1 MKELDYQETQAAL
14 SLRKSIDQGDIPI
27 FKNSVLKAL
36 SDSTRQG
43 IIVILGKYQTLCVND
58 LAAWFNVSR
67 PTVSHHLNILKEA
80 KMVHSKKFGKET
92 YYYLNISYMKRSVKN
107 LSNIINSLGN

>member
-36 SDSTRQG
+36 SDRQDK
-43 IIVILGKYQTLCVND
+43 VLL
-58 LAAWFNVSR
+58 
-67 PTVSHHLNILKEA
+67 
-80 KMVHSKKFGKET
+80 
-92 YYYLNISYMKRSVKN
+92 
-107 LSNIINSLGN
+107 